1 MLFAFFIPTDDPE
14 FDGLT
19 KTGKPNLCSEI
30 SAIFFKS
37 NSYYS
42 KISLTYIY

>member
-19 KTGKPNLCSEI
+19 KTGKPNFCSVI

-37 NSYYS
+37 NSFSS
-42 KISLTYIY
+42 KFSLTYIY